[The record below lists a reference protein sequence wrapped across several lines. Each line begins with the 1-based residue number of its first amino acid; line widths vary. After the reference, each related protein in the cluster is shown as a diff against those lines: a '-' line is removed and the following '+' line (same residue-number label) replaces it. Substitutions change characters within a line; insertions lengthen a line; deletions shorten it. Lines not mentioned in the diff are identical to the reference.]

1 MQHVITVTGTFFL
14 ALILQCT
21 THEFLFIAGYKVSH
35 FSLKEHPRS
44 VTQLHSVRL
53 RGLHFLAHSGPL
65 PKLEQGEE
73 VQQNYG
79 KKAGWH
85 KLAKKF
91 IRQQQ
96 LPV

>member
-1 MQHVITVTGTFFL
+1 MQHVITVIGTFFL
-14 ALILQCT
+14 ALILQRT
-21 THEFLFIAGYKVSH
+21 THEFLFIAGYKVIH

-65 PKLEQGEE
+65 PKLEQGE
-73 VQQNYG
+73 QNYG

-85 KLAKKF
+85 ELAKKF